1 MSKKLVLHLAFA
13 SMVLGSA
20 PISASID
27 LPSPGPAAGL
37 SAFGIMAVSTLA
49 LMHNHPKPDFKQKG
63 KWKGLLKVQNLVNTQ
78 LRKEYFQNMS
88 DVFWTRWVGQIH
100 KSGYLEL
107 DKENNAVKPTKKCL
121 PCGVMGQTATY
132 LHELSK
138 AKEMVLSLLIAGYC
152 VKNPGKVEEFLHNTM
167 KNSLKAK

>member
-13 SMVLGSA
+13 SMVLGCA
-20 PISASID
+20 PISAID
-27 LPSPGPAAGL
+27 LPSPERAAGL
-37 SAFGIMAVSTLA
+37 SIFGAMAVSTLA

-63 KWKGLLKVQNLVNTQ
+63 EWKGLLKVQNLINTQ
-78 LRKEYFQNMS
+78 LRKEYFQNIS

-138 AKEMVLSLLIAGYC
+138 AKEMILSLLIVGYC
-152 VKNPGKVEEFLHNTM
+152 VKNIDEVETFLWETVE
-167 KNSLKAK
+167 KTFEVK